1 MLPSLGERH
10 GFSKEYMEY
19 LNQMIRFYDGGRKVE
34 EDGNDME
41 LFDAAVQIW
50 KKAQVVREFSG
61 KIRAPSAEMIK
72 EVAAEIGK
80 YRERHVRCLNHDDQ
94 LLVAYALLVFK
105 RAHDPILGE
114 LPKELLNR
122 HNKITV
128 RTGSFSQTMEL
139 GAFARMLK
147 KRAAAGV

>member
-1 MLPSLGERH
+1 
-10 GFSKEYMEY
+10 MEY
-19 LNQMIRFYDGGRKVE
+19 LNHMIRFYDGGRKVE

-50 KKAQVVREFSG
+50 KKAQVVRECSG

-105 RAHDPILGE
+105 SWSSWFKHLTCRSRY
-114 LPKELLNR
+114 LN
-122 HNKITV
+122 
-128 RTGSFSQTMEL
+128 
-139 GAFARMLK
+139 
-147 KRAAAGV
+147 